1 MFSRLFARADT
12 EEEKA
17 LNVYAAIVAQARHP
31 NLYRQFG
38 VPDTPEGR
46 LEMILLHAVILF
58 HRLRREGAEG
68 EAMSQSVFD
77 VFIGDMDRSLRE
89 MGVGDLGVPKRMK
102 AIGRSFYGR
111 ADAYGEPISKSDP
124 AGLAN
129 AIQRNLFPEESS
141 EAGPSARDLARYALA
156 ASAALSERSMESI
169 AAARL
174 DLPAP
179 AANRADE
186 ADG

>member
-12 EEEKA
+12 QEEKA
-17 LNVYAAIVAQARHP
+17 LAVYSAIVAQARHP
-31 NLYRQFG
+31 DLYREFE

-46 LEMILLHAVILF
+46 LEMILLHTVILF

-68 EAMSQSVFD
+68 TALSQGVFD
-77 VFIGDMDRSLRE
+77 VFIADMDRSLRE

-111 ADAYGEPISKSDP
+111 ADAYGEPISMTDHD
-124 AGLAN
+124 ALAA
-129 AIQRNLFPEESS
+129 AIQRNLFPEAA
-141 EAGPSARDLARYALA
+141 EAETGQAATALA
-156 ASAALSERSMESI
+156 GYVLAISAALGKRSMEAI
-169 AAARL
+169 TNAKF

-179 AANRADE
+179 LESRPAE
-186 ADG
+186 AI